1 MKYCIHLLV
10 IVVSMLWITDFAAA
24 QPGSIITQNK
34 TVLIDDDPVMVTDI
48 DVVTKTNANK
58 LLNKLVGMWK
68 FEYALS
74 EELGGFAA
82 GTPVIATVNYRRD
95 FTTGGLYGFAE
106 TRTFSGA
113 LVSNGTYFINW
124 NDVAGVLE
132 SHGRFVAGEVVA
144 IFDEY
149 LDEVK
154 GNTYCWIGQRTQDGI
169 ASPNVLIERSF
180 INNTFNVVVNE
191 LSTAG
196 EPLAQVW
203 NVTGSRVNP
212 LKESLGPFVVL
223 ASDWQSESFT
233 DSGDRVRIEHNG
245 YWAANEAC
253 LVVEV
258 KKYTNDAMVDST
270 IQTYYYDTE
279 HHRIAYTEVGGNGM
293 VCNGYISPTTERN
306 GTPCQLRV
314 LDTAFGNGAAVTTIN
329 KMFLVDSRT
338 IKIDF
343 EWAWWEGSDIS
354 TENDVLDFEQRFVLK
369 RVATENKAIPRPAS
383 F

>member
-1 MKYCIHLLV
+1 M
-10 IVVSMLWITDFAAA
+10 
-24 QPGSIITQNK
+24 
-34 TVLIDDDPVMVTDI
+34 
-48 DVVTKTNANK
+48 
-58 LLNKLVGMWK
+58 
-68 FEYALS
+68 
-74 EELGGFAA
+74 
-82 GTPVIATVNYRRD
+82 
-95 FTTGGLYGFAE
+95 
-106 TRTFSGA
+106 
-113 LVSNGTYFINW
+113 
-124 NDVAGVLE
+124 
-132 SHGRFVAGEVVA
+132 
-144 IFDEY
+144 
-149 LDEVK
+149 
-154 GNTYCWIGQRTQDGI
+154 
-169 ASPNVLIERSF
+169 
-180 INNTFNVVVNE
+180 
-191 LSTAG
+191 
-196 EPLAQVW
+196 
-203 NVTGSRVNP
+203 
-212 LKESLGPFVVL
+212 VL